1 MSILVKDVSFYY
13 DQKPVLQQIGFTA
26 LPGEL
31 LAVLGP
37 NGAGKSTLF
46 KCMLG
51 LLRYNGSI
59 RINGKEASALSAREL
74 AAEIAYIPQ
83 SHSQTFNFSVFD
95 MVLMG
100 TTAQVDLLHAP
111 GAKQYQQ
118 AEAALQKMN
127 ILALAERGF
136 EQISGGE
143 AQLVL
148 IARALAQGAKTLI
161 MDEPTASLDYGNALH
176 VLRQIQALT
185 QEGYTVL
192 FSTHNPDHALSYA
205 HQVLALQDGK
215 IAALGPSRQVITAE
229 LLNQLYG
236 VQVSVESF
244 QNDKV
249 RVCIPK
255 FN

>member
-1 MSILVKDVSFYY
+1 MSILVRDLSCRYG
-13 DQKPVLQQIGFTA
+13 QIPVLQQIGFTA

-46 KCMLG
+46 RCMLG
-51 LLRYNGSI
+51 LLRYHGSI
-59 RINGKEASALSAREL
+59 QINGREAAALSAREL

-83 SHSQTFNFSVFD
+83 SHSQTFNFSVID

-100 TTAQVDLLHAP
+100 TTAQVGLLHAP
-111 GAKQYQQ
+111 GVQQ
-118 AEAALQKMN
+118 MRQATAALQKLN
-127 ILALAERGF
+127 ILPLAERGF

-148 IARALAQGAKTLI
+148 IARALAQGAKILI

-185 QEGYTVL
+185 EASYTVL
-192 FSTHNPDHALSYA
+192 FSTHNPDYALTYA
-205 HQVLALQDGK
+205 HRVIALQKGK
-215 IAALGPSRQVITAE
+215 IIAEGPARQVITAE
-229 LLNQLYG
+229 LLERLYG
-236 VQVSVESF
+236 VRVSVESF
-244 QNDKV
+244 QNDQV
-249 RVCIPK
+249 RICVPK

>member
-1 MSILVKDVSFYY
+1 MSILVQDLNCHYG
-13 DQKPVLQQIGFTA
+13 QTPVLQQIGFTA
-26 LPGEL
+26 AAGEL

-46 KCMLG
+46 RCMLG
-51 LLRYNGSI
+51 LLRYHGSI
-59 RINGKEASALSAREL
+59 QINGREASALTAREL

-100 TTAQVDLLHAP
+100 TTAQVGMLQAP
-111 GAKQYQQ
+111 GSKQYHQ
-118 AEAALQKMN
+118 AEAALQKLN
-127 ILALAERGF
+127 ILPLAERGF

-148 IARALAQGAKTLI
+148 IARALAQGAKILI

-176 VLRQIQALT
+176 VLRQIQSLT
-185 QEGYTVL
+185 QDGYTVL
-192 FSTHNPDHALSYA
+192 FSTHNPDHALCYA
-205 HQVLALQDGK
+205 NQVLALQNGK
-215 IAALGPSRQVITAE
+215 IVAQGAARAVITAE
-229 LLNQLYG
+229 LLEQLYG
-236 VQVSVESF
+236 VQASVESF
-244 QNDKV
+244 QNDQV